1 MGVVN
6 ILLYDRVPKDFRL
19 WSKPSCNYI
28 DDTKLVKKEIFN
40 LVLENEEKNIVVV
53 AINAD
58 SFSKVLFN
66 CGQRN
71 NCSQNCTQ
79 KYKPNCCVTCS
90 KYYKDVKCHLK
101 RKLKGITTD
110 EISCAILL
118 YDNYCTN
125 YDVEHYMNYFIN
137 NRTSLVIAEHKDS
150 NMPMVQNI
158 TQYAISKNVK
168 QVVSCGN
175 PLDWDANYIGKN
187 TKVLYRR

>member
-19 WSKPSCNYI
+19 WSEPSDNCI
-28 DDTKLVKKEIFN
+28 DDIKSVKGKIFDYAIGHEIQDS
-40 LVLENEEKNIVVV
+40 IVIV
-53 AINAD
+53 INTD
-58 SFSKVLFN
+58 SFSNVLFN

-90 KYYKDVKCHLK
+90 KYYKDVKRHLK

-110 EISCAILL
+110 GISCAILL

-125 YDVEHYMNYFIN
+125 LDVEHYRNYFIN

-168 QVVSCGN
+168 QIVSCGN

>member
-1 MGVVN
+1 MGYVN
-6 ILLYDRVPKDFRL
+6 ILLYDSLPKDFRL
-19 WSKPSCNYI
+19 WSKPDYNCI
-28 DDTKLVKKEIFN
+28 DDTKLFRTKIFDFAMGYEIQDS
-40 LVLENEEKNIVVV
+40 IVIV
-53 AINAD
+53 INTD
-58 SFSKVLFN
+58 SFSNVLFN

-79 KYKPNCCVTCS
+79 KYKPNCCATCS
-90 KYYKDVKCHLK
+90 KYYKDVKCFLK
-101 RKLKGITTD
+101 RKLKGITTY

-125 YDVEHYMNYFIN
+125 HDVEDYMNHFIN

-158 TQYAISKNVK
+158 IQCAISNNVK

-175 PLDWDANYIGKN
+175 PLDWDTNYIGKN